1 MQFGMRKN
9 CTANNLFVKTIFISD
24 DGRVLFL
31 KRLRRN
37 DRDGRSIELGDMYFY
52 YPLYL
57 GYQGFISGTLERWEE
72 WTDVGHW
79 ALLIVI
85 ASSGHSLT
93 ITTQKLRLNAY
104 LSILGNVWG
113 VREVQLQLPR
123 LCPLLMSLR
132 VNSDDDHHD
141 LHTWDE
147 RCASNWIIMASP
159 GKGSHTGS
167 SCFASH
173 GQYSKLCWWLWRNS
187 GSIIFKCSSQLA
199 KNWCLLDKQSKASS
213 INTQ

>member
-24 DGRVLFL
+24 DNRVLFL

-57 GYQGFISGTLERWEE
+57 GYQAFISGTLERWWWTERGRRASGGVHKRWEE

-93 ITTQKLRLNAY
+93 
-104 LSILGNVWG
+104 
-113 VREVQLQLPR
+113 
-123 LCPLLMSLR
+123 
-132 VNSDDDHHD
+132 
-141 LHTWDE
+141 
-147 RCASNWIIMASP
+147 
-159 GKGSHTGS
+159 SHTEAAVKCIFIHPWECLRS
-167 SCFASH
+167 SWSAITITETLSVADELESQFRWRSPWSAHLGRAMCVELNYY
-173 GQYSKLCWWLWRNS
+173 GQVKAATPVPVVLHPMD
-187 GSIIFKCSSQLA
+187 SI
-199 KNWCLLDKQSKASS
+199 QSCADGCDV
-213 INTQ
+213 IQGA